1 MNMPGIYL
9 RLVLVTLFWAS
20 VFHIG
25 KYAVEVVSPL
35 FASAW
40 RFLVAAAVLVPIVA
54 MREGWS
60 LSSLR
65 RSALGL
71 AVMSAIGVFGFNVAL
86 FYGLRVTSAVN
97 GALIMGF
104 TPALTAML
112 SALVN
117 HESLSRRQLVGLA
130 LGITGVVVVVSKGSW
145 HTLAAMSFSAGDLLV
160 MLASLCFAV
169 YPIIPRRFVH
179 GMSTLQTTGG
189 SIAGGAALM
198 AAFALMTAP
207 DFLTPP
213 PLPIAAGIAF
223 MGLFG
228 SAIAYLW
235 WNQAVQHLGATSVAV
250 FLNLVPIFTA
260 LIGVFLGQ
268 AITIAQLC
276 GAALV
281 IVGVL
286 YSSGTIKFLSG
297 ASIIGHVKS
306 GARQAAATQI
316 K

>member
-1 MNMPGIYL
+1 MSSTGIYL
-9 RLVLVTLFWAS
+9 RLVLVTFFWAA

-25 KYAVEVVSPL
+25 KHAVAVVSPL

-40 RFLVAAAVLVPIVA
+40 RFTIAAAVLVPIIA
-54 MREGWS
+54 MREGWP
-60 LSSLR
+60 LAPLR
-65 RSALGL
+65 RSAFGL
-71 AVMSAIGVFGFNVAL
+71 LVMSAVGVFGFNVSL
-86 FYGLRVTSAVN
+86 FYGLRMTSAVN

-104 TPALTAML
+104 TPALTALL

-117 HESLSRRQLVGLA
+117 RESLSRQQLIGMA
-130 LGITGVVVVVSKGSW
+130 LGIAGVVVVVSKGSL

-169 YPIIPRRFVH
+169 YPIIPKRFVH
-179 GMSTLQTTGG
+179 GMSAMQTTGA

-198 AAFALMTAP
+198 AALATMAAP

-213 PLPIAAGIAF
+213 PMPIAVGIAF
-223 MGLFG
+223 MGIFG

-235 WNQAVQHLGATSVAV
+235 WNQAVQRMGATSVAV

-260 LIGVFLGQ
+260 LIGVLLGQ
-268 AITIAQLC
+268 AISIAQLC

-281 IVGVL
+281 ITGVL
-286 YSSGTIKFLSG
+286 YSSGKFNLSAYLSSVLG
-297 ASIIGHVKS
+297 VRRS
-306 GARQAAATQI
+306 G
-316 K
+316 